1 MFQAGADSA
10 TQYLKTRGMNL
21 KYDDAS
27 WHSDG
32 DFPDDLPA
40 EAGATHI
47 GMFFAWLMLNG
58 MGGNAMTG
66 GLGEEIQLL
75 AERAQTPGQFFL
87 NCADGKF
94 VDDLLNQE
102 ANAFTIDYYDFDN
115 GNFLDDYEATV
126 ADDLSSLYYVKDTW
140 QNFDLLAPVLQKRL
154 LEWRSQQV

>member
-1 MFQAGADSA
+1 M
-10 TQYLKTRGMNL
+10 

-27 WHSDG
+27 WHSNG
-32 DFPDDLPA
+32 DFPADLPA

-58 MGGNAMTG
+58 MGENAVNG
-66 GLGEEIQLL
+66 GLDQEIQMLTD
-75 AERAQTPGQFFL
+75 RTQTPGQFL
-87 NCADGKF
+87 LICADGKF

-102 ANAFTIDYYDFDN
+102 ANAFTIDYYNFDS
-115 GNFLDDYEATV
+115 GNFLDDYDATL

-154 LEWRSQQV
+154 LEWRSQRV